1 MKPYHVMK
9 VRRAALVIALIALIL
24 LPCMTLTEGN
34 EPATPT
40 DLCTHEHTHLVV
52 YFDDSPQYTPISRTQ
67 HQVQG
72 AGLVEVLCDDCGQ
85 LLSSE
90 HQEQV
95 EEVRDHTIR
104 NGKCALCGYRVP
116 KDEDL
121 PVTAEDIPGEAT
133 LRADK
138 VEESRQWE
146 LSITKEELEDLKKDQ
161 VQTALIRGAEMEAGF
176 VFSID
181 NVCGQMKTAGMHLM
195 VTMEK
200 REEND
205 YSLFARLLDA
215 SGEEDPAVFEQCFLR
230 FYQPKEPPLT
240 LVWTSPENELK
251 EIAGIWFEPGQDGE
265 EGFWAFPWPGSG
277 SFLLKKAE

>member
-9 VRRAALVIALIALIL
+9 VRRAALVIALLL
-24 LPCMTLTEGN
+24 LPCMTLAEGDS
-34 EPATPT
+34 PATPT
-40 DLCTHEHTHLVV
+40 DLCTHQHTHSVV
-52 YFDDSPQYTPISRTQ
+52 YFDDSPQYTPINRTQ

-90 HQEQV
+90 HQELV

-104 NGKCALCGYRVP
+104 NSKCALCGYRVP
-116 KDEDL
+116 KEEEL
-121 PVTAEDIPGEAT
+121 PVTSEDIPGEAM

-138 VEESRQWE
+138 MEASRQWE
-146 LSITKEELEDLKKDQ
+146 FSITREELEDLKKDQ
-161 VQTALIRGAEMEAGF
+161 MQTALIRGEEMEAGF

-181 NVCGQMKTAGMHLM
+181 NVYGQMKTAGMHLM
-195 VTMEK
+195 VTMEE

-215 SGEEDPAVFEQCFLR
+215 SGEEEDPAVFEQCFLR

-251 EIAGIWFEPGQDGE
+251 EIAGSWVEPNQDGE

-277 SFLLKKAE
+277 NFLLKKAG